1 MKGSVARIRS
11 VSREPSPVRPAE
23 LFPIVGIGAS
33 AGGLEAFTEVL
44 RSLPHKTGMAFVL
57 VQHLDPTHSSDL
69 RQILAR
75 ITKIPVQQVTDGVP
89 VRPDNIYVIP
99 PNTSMAM
106 KNGVL
111 RLAARVLT
119 RGQHMPI
126 DHFLRSL
133 AEDRGNRAISVILSG
148 TASDGTEGSRAI
160 KAAGGI
166 TFAQDEK
173 SAKYSSMPHSAVTAG
188 CVDFILAPT
197 EISIELTRVAQHPYL
212 APTSVEKSDLAIA
225 AGDQM
230 EVLLALLREAI
241 GVDFTHYKQT
251 TLQRRIERRMVLHR
265 LEKLK
270 DYVRFVRNTPGE
282 VEELYRDILI
292 HVTGFFRDPEAFEA
306 LRKHVLPALFRDN
319 HKGGTVRIWVP
330 GCSTGEEAYSL
341 AMAMLEYLW
350 LETTKTAKP
359 GLGTTPFQIFAT
371 DISDG
376 SLDRARAGLYSEAS
390 VAGVSPERL
399 RRFFISIDGGHQ
411 IVKPVREMCIFAKQ
425 NVAKDPPFSNLD
437 LVSCRNLLI
446 YLGPLLQKRVVPTL
460 HYALKPSGF
469 LLLGGAESLGT
480 YSEYFAPLDKKNRIY
495 QKKNSATRLPAH
507 FGSPESAFRRPAG
520 GKAAPE
526 THSPSTIEKEVDRL
540 LLNRFVPASIVVNE
554 QMEIVHFRGKTGHY
568 LEPATG
574 QPTFSLSKMAREGL
588 LVDLRAALTKAKK
601 GNVAVRKTGVRV
613 RSNGHT
619 REVTLEVSP
628 LPRRSMGER
637 CYVIVFQEAAAAGAK
652 GGQEKSKA
660 AQAKTG
666 GSREN
671 GHLKRELAETRE
683 QFQTLIEEHETVS
696 EEFKSANEEVLSAN
710 EELQSTNEE
719 LETAKEE
726 LQSSNEELTTLNEEL
741 QSRNSELTAVNNDLL
756 NVLGNVTIPVVI
768 VGQDLHIRRFTTPA
782 QKLLNLLPSD
792 VGRRLSDIRPNLEVE
807 DLGQIAG
814 ESIENVTTVEREVR
828 ETGTGTWHLLRVR
841 PYKTWDS
848 KIDGAVISF
857 QDIDVMKR
865 SLDQMHDHADA
876 LIETARE
883 AILILDH
890 KLQVISANLTFYRN
904 FEVAREETQN
914 RPIYDLGNGQW
925 NIPRLRELLETILPH
940 NGRVE
945 DFEVSHDFP
954 HLGTRRMMLNARRIE
969 PQPGRKLI
977 LLYIEDVTEKASA

>member
-1 MKGSVARIRS
+1 MNHAASSVRG
-11 VSREPSPVRPAE
+11 AE

-33 AGGLEAFTEVL
+33 AGGLEAFSEL
-44 RSLPHKTGMAFVL
+44 LHSLPQKTGMAFVL
-57 VQHLDPTHSSDL
+57 VQHLDPSHSSDL
-69 RQILAR
+69 REILAR
-75 ITKIPVQQVTDGVP
+75 ITKIPVQQVTDGVA
-89 VRPDNIYVIP
+89 VQPDQIYVIP

-148 TASDGTEGSRAI
+148 TASDGTEGTRAI

-188 CVDFILAPT
+188 CVDFILPPAG
-197 EISIELTRVAQHPYL
+197 ISKELSRVAQHPYL
-212 APTSVEKSDLAIA
+212 APASVEKSELTIA
-225 AGDQM
+225 TGGQM
-230 EVLLALLREAI
+230 EVLLSLLREAI

-251 TLQRRIERRMVLHR
+251 TLQRRIERRMVLR
-265 LEKLK
+265 KLEKLK
-270 DYVRFVRNTPGE
+270 DYVRYVRNTPGE
-282 VEELYRDILI
+282 IEELYQDILI

-306 LRKHVLPALFRDN
+306 LRKHVLPTLFRDN
-319 HKGGTVRIWVP
+319 SKGGTVRIWVP

-376 SLDRARAGLYSEAS
+376 SLDRARAGLYSEAL

-399 RRFFISIDGGHQ
+399 RRFFMRIDGGYQ

-437 LVSCRNLLI
+437 LISCRNLLI
-446 YLGPLLQKRVVPTL
+446 YLGPVLQKRVVPTL

-495 QKKNSATRLPAH
+495 QKKNSAARPLTH
-507 FGSPESAFRRPAG
+507 FSSSDSAFRRRAET
-520 GKAAPE
+520 KARRESQP
-526 THSPSTIEKEVDRL
+526 TSTLEKELDRL
-540 LLNRFVPASIVVNE
+540 LLNRFVPASVVVNE

-574 QPTFSLSKMAREGL
+574 QPTFSLAKMAREGL
-588 LVDLRAALTKAKK
+588 LVDLRSALTKAKK
-601 GNVAVRKTGVRV
+601 ENTSVRKMGVRV

-619 REVTLEVSP
+619 REVNLEVSP
-628 LPRRSMGER
+628 LRRQGSGER
-637 CYVIVFQEAAAAGAK
+637 FYVIVFQEATSPSSK
-652 GGQEKSKA
+652 SSKEKSKA
-660 AQAKTG
+660 SKAKTG
-666 GSREN
+666 SSREN
-671 GHLKRELAETRE
+671 GHLKRELAATRE

-792 VGRRLSDIRPNLEVE
+792 VGRRLSDIRPNLDVE

-828 ETGTGTWHLLRVR
+828 QTGSGTWHLMRVR

-848 KIDGAVISF
+848 KIDGAVLSF
-857 QDIDVMKR
+857 QDIDAMKR
-865 SLDQMHDHADA
+865 SLDQMHLHADA

-883 AILILDH
+883 AILILDQ
-890 KLQVISANLTFYRN
+890 KLQVISANVAFYRN
-904 FEVAREETQN
+904 FEVAPEETQN

-925 NIPRLRELLETILPH
+925 NIPRLRELLENILPH

-945 DFEVSHDFP
+945 DFEVGHDFP
-954 HLGTRRMMLNARRIE
+954 HLGSRRMMLNARRIE
-969 PQPGRKLI
+969 PQPGQKLI
-977 LLYIEDVTEKASA
+977 LLYIEDVTASST

>member
-1 MKGSVARIRS
+1 MKGPVARINS
-11 VSREPSPVRPAE
+11 ASRAPSPVRQAE

-33 AGGLEAFTEVL
+33 AGGLEAFTDLL
-44 RSLPHKTGMAFVL
+44 RGLPEKTGMAFVL
-57 VQHLDPTHSSDL
+57 VQHLDPSHSSDL
-69 RQILAR
+69 REILAR
-75 ITKIPVQQVTDGVP
+75 ITKIPVQQVTDGVA

-99 PNTSMAM
+99 PNTSMALE
-106 KNGVL
+106 NGVL

-188 CVDFILAPT
+188 CVDFILPPPG
-197 EISIELTRVAQHPYL
+197 ISRELARVAQHPYL
-212 APTSVEKSDLAIA
+212 APTALEKSDLAIVTS
-225 AGDQM
+225 GHM
-230 EVLLALLREAI
+230 EALLSLLREAI

-251 TLQRRIERRMVLHR
+251 TLRRRIERRMVLHK

-270 DYVRFVRNTPGE
+270 DYVRYVRNTTGE
-282 VEELYRDILI
+282 IEELYQDILI

-306 LRKHVLPALFRDN
+306 LRKHVLPTLFRDN
-319 HKGGTVRIWVP
+319 TKGTARIWVP

-399 RRFFISIDGGHQ
+399 RRFFMRIDGGYQ

-437 LVSCRNLLI
+437 LISCRNLLI

-460 HYALKPSGF
+460 HYALKPGGF

-480 YSEYFAPLDKKNRIY
+480 FSEYFAPLDKKNRIY
-495 QKKNSATRLPAH
+495 QKTNSSTRLPAH
-507 FGSPESAFRRPAG
+507 FGSPDSAIRRRAG
-520 GKAAPE
+520 AKAIHQAQPV
-526 THSPSTIEKEVDRL
+526 STVEKEVDRL

-601 GNVAVRKTGVRV
+601 RNVAVRKAGVRV

-628 LPRRSMGER
+628 LRRQSTGER
-637 CYVIVFQEAAAAGAK
+637 CYVIVFQETPAPTK
-652 GGQEKSKA
+652 GGQGKNKASKA
-660 AQAKTG
+660 RTR
-666 GSREN
+666 GSRDST
-671 GHLKRELAETRE
+671 HLKRELAETRE

-792 VGRRLSDIRPNLEVE
+792 VGRRLSDIRPNLDVE

-814 ESIENVTTVEREVR
+814 ESIENVTTLEREVR
-828 ETGTGTWHLLRVR
+828 ETGTGAWHLLRVR

-857 QDIDVMKR
+857 QDIDIMKR

-925 NIPRLRELLETILPH
+925 NIPRLRELLENILPN
-940 NGRVE
+940 NGQVQ
-945 DFEVSHDFP
+945 DFEVTHDFP
-954 HLGTRRMMLNARRIE
+954 HLGSRRMMLNARRIE
-969 PQPGRKLI
+969 PQPGQKLI
-977 LLYIEDVTEKASA
+977 LLYIEDVTIK